1 MTVIFHTNARMPALA
16 GDMLLSVPGPNSHTN
31 LRLPS
36 QPGGVIVPSD
46 QMPRYIPI
54 TMRRKI
60 TIVNKHMAVGVAG
73 SALHAGMFIED
84 LTERFNDRNTFTHA
98 DINDFLGQYAFSPRG
113 SEVLEQSGVLILAE
127 ASDWRGSLTKGLT
140 DHTNMISSQ
149 FGRVMAI
156 GSGSDAIIEQ
166 VSKFDNGYRFGM
178 SQPSEGESRFPEFV
192 TLSRNLMLLANLY
205 WREFSNPVS
214 VFDAWGGAYDL
225 IYQDSNRE
233 FQYLTDYSI
242 IIRLF
247 DADKIEQG
255 IHLMNVLK
263 YERRPDV
270 SFVTMLNGDKLD
282 FFGAKDIAS
291 GNESIQVTLN
301 SGDLTMNS
309 KMHISIIAVG
319 KGSQFLPPM
328 IQIDGLDDSE
338 ETKQTV
344 FTWFDEN
351 GRLNVAFHA
360 EHDQWLEEQAISY
373 YQQNAARF

>member
-1 MTVIFHTNARMPALA
+1 MPALA
-16 GDMLLSVPGPNSHTN
+16 GDMLLSVPGPNSHTD

-36 QPGGVIVPSD
+36 QPGGVVVPSD
-46 QMPRYIPI
+46 PMPRYIPT

-60 TIVNKHMAVGVAG
+60 TVVNKHMAVGVAG
-73 SALHAGMFIED
+73 SVLHAGMFMED
-84 LTERFNDRNTFTHA
+84 LTERFNDSSTYTRV
-98 DINDFLGQYAFSPRG
+98 DINDFLRQYAFSPRG

-127 ASDWRGSLTKGLT
+127 ASDWHGSLTKGLT
-140 DHTNMISSQ
+140 DHTNVVSSQ
-149 FGRVMAI
+149 FGRVIAI
-156 GSGSDAIIEQ
+156 GTGSGTIIEQ
-166 VSKFDNGYRFGM
+166 VNRFDNGYRFGM
-178 SQPSEGESRFPEFV
+178 SQPPEGESRFPEFA

-205 WREFSNPVS
+205 WREFSNPAS

-225 IYQDSNRE
+225 IYQNSNGE
-233 FQYLTDYSI
+233 FQYLTDYTI
-242 IIRLF
+242 ILRLF

-270 SFVTMLNGDKLD
+270 SFVIMLNGDKLD

-291 GNESIQVTLN
+291 GNEPVQVTLN
-301 SGDLTMNS
+301 SDDLTMNS
-309 KMHISIIAVG
+309 KVHISIIAVG
-319 KGSQFLPPM
+319 KGSQFLPPI

-344 FTWFDEN
+344 FTWFDED

-360 EHDQWLEEQAISY
+360 EHDWWLEEQAISY
-373 YQQNAARF
+373 YKENAARF